1 MKIFSDRHH
10 DGLAYSLRLTLEKR
24 LGHKIFFPIGMDWF
38 PDWWDIAKPY
48 NQSEATAKQYLQITP
63 YYKPIDGTVSLNT
76 IKSIK
81 PTHYEV
87 EDLAHGDILKAIT
100 FQQFLDM
107 DIDVIIA
114 SIPDHYITY
123 TKLRDK
129 YKPKAKVVCQA
140 GNMFNEIY
148 DLFRQEVIK
157 NFLASTIEIPVP
169 SGINAGF
176 YHQEIPMREF
186 TEPTSNQISSLVH
199 LLPQPEIFNFYKSAI
214 PEATFKSYGAGC
226 PDGYVSSQKGV
237 FDTIRSSSLIFHHK
251 PYADGFGHVV
261 HSAVMLGRPLII
273 NYEEY
278 KTRLAGK
285 ILIKDK
291 NCISLDSGESRQE
304 ITEKIKRLITDKDLL
319 LEYCK
324 KSYDLFRE
332 VVNYEK
338 EAEQIADFFNN
349 LK

>member
-1 MKIFSDRHH
+1 VNFFCDRHH
-10 DGLAYSLRLTLEKR
+10 SGLAYSLRLTLEKR

-63 YYKPIDGTVSLNT
+63 YFTPVDGTVPLNT
-76 IKSIK
+76 IKGIK
-81 PTHYEV
+81 STHYEV
-87 EDLAHGDILKAIT
+87 DDLAHGDTFKSIT

-140 GNMFNEIY
+140 GNMFDEVPR
-148 DLFRQEVIK
+148 LFKEGIIK
-157 NFLASTIEIPVP
+157 NFLASTIEVPVP
-169 SGINAGF
+169 NGVNVVF
-176 YHQEIPMREF
+176 YHQEIPMCEF
-186 TEPTSNQISSLVH
+186 TEPKGNRISSLVH
-199 LLPQPEIFNFYKSAI
+199 LLPQPEVFNYYKSAI
-214 PEATFKSYGAGC
+214 PEAIFKAFGAGC

-237 FDTIRSSSLIFHHK
+237 CDTIRSSSLIFHHK

-285 ILIKDK
+285 ILIKDQ

-304 ITEKIKRLITDKDLL
+304 IVAKIKKLITDKNLL

-324 KSYDLFRE
+324 KSYNLFRE

-338 EAEQIADFFNN
+338 EAEQITDFLNN